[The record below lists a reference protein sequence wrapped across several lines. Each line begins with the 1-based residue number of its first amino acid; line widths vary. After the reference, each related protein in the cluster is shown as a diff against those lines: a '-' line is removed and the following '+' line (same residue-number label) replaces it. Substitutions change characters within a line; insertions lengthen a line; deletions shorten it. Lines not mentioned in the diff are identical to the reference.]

1 MAKEQLITIARDL
14 LIDLGIKSVT
24 MDDIARKAGVSK
36 KTLYN
41 HFKDKTDLIQT
52 VVLYVSKELNEQT
65 KAIMTNRQNP
75 IEQLYEV
82 ERFFSCQPVIVNN
95 SPQKQLQ
102 KYYPKIYK
110 ELQNKQLQEVGGLIL
125 ENLKRGI
132 ELGMYRKNINL
143 DFTMRLYL
151 HIMIELGNDLL
162 FFKDYDKNI
171 ISTSYLEYHIRA
183 IATPKGVTTLEE
195 ILRRDK
201 KN

>member
-1 MAKEQLITIARDL
+1 MKEQLIITARNL

-36 KTLYN
+36 KTLYQ
-41 HFKDKTDLIQT
+41 HFKDKTDLIRT
-52 VVLYVSKELNEQT
+52 VVLYVSAELNDQAKT
-65 KAIMTNRQNP
+65 IMSSEQNP
-75 IEQLYEV
+75 IEQLYEA

-125 ENLKRGI
+125 QNLKTGI
-132 ELGMYRKNINL
+132 KLGLYRENINL

-151 HIMIELGNDLL
+151 HIMIESGNNLL
-162 FFKDYDKNI
+162 FFSDYDENTI
-171 ISTSYLEYHIRA
+171 VATYLEHHIRG
-183 IATPKGVTTLEE
+183 IATPKGVAVLEE
-195 ILRRDK
+195 ILRKD
-201 KN
+201 

>member
-1 MAKEQLITIARDL
+1 MAKEQLIIVARDL

-41 HFKDKTDLIQT
+41 HFKDKTDLIRT
-52 VVLYVSKELNEQT
+52 VVLYVSSKLNEQA
-65 KAIMTNRQNP
+65 KALMSSEQNP
-75 IEQLYEV
+75 IEQLYEA

-110 ELQNKQLQEVGGLIL
+110 EMQNKQLEEVGGLIL
-125 ENLKRGI
+125 QNLKTGI
-132 ELGMYRKNINL
+132 ELGMYRKDINL

-151 HIMIELGNDLL
+151 HIMIESGNDLL

-171 ISTSYLEYHIRA
+171 ISASYLEYHIRA
-183 IATPKGVTTLEE
+183 IATPKGVAILEE
-195 ILRRDK
+195 ILK
-201 KN
+201 KD

>member
-24 MDDIARKAGVSK
+24 MDDIAQKAGVSK

-52 VVLYVSKELNEQT
+52 VVLYVSKKLNEQT

-132 ELGMYRKNINL
+132 ELGMYRKDINL

-151 HIMIELGNDLL
+151 HIMIESGNDLL

-183 IATPKGVTTLEE
+183 IATPKGVTVLEE

>member
-14 LIDLGIKSVT
+14 FIDLGIKSVT

-65 KAIMTNRQNP
+65 KAIMTNEQNP
-75 IEQLYEV
+75 IKQLYEV

-125 ENLKRGI
+125 ENLKKRHRI
-132 ELGMYRKNINL
+132 
-143 DFTMRLYL
+143 
-151 HIMIELGNDLL
+151 GNV
-162 FFKDYDKNI
+162 
-171 ISTSYLEYHIRA
+171 
-183 IATPKGVTTLEE
+183 PKGYQLGFYDAIVPAHY
-195 ILRRDK
+195 D
-201 KN
+201 

>member
-1 MAKEQLITIARDL
+1 MAKEQLIIVARDL

-41 HFKDKTDLIQT
+41 HFKDKTDLIRT
-52 VVLYVSKELNEQT
+52 VVLYVSSKLNEQA
-65 KAIMTNRQNP
+65 KALMSSEQNP
-75 IEQLYEV
+75 IEQLYET

-110 ELQNKQLQEVGGLIL
+110 EMQNKQLEEVGGLIL
-125 ENLKRGI
+125 QNLKTGI
-132 ELGMYRKNINL
+132 ELGMYRKDINL

-151 HIMIELGNDLL
+151 HVMIESGNNLL
-162 FFKDYDKNI
+162 FFTDYDKKT
-171 ISTSYLEYHIRA
+171 ISGTYLEYHIRA
-183 IATPKGVTTLEE
+183 IATPKGVAILEE
-195 ILRRDK
+195 ILK
-201 KN
+201 KD